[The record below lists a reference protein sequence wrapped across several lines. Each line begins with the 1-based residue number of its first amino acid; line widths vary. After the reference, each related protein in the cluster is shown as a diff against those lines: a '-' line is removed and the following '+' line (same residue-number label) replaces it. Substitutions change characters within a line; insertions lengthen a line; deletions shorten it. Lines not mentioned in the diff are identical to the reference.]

1 MSGVESNDRT
11 GRGPEATRVDG
22 EYMLDTDR
30 TGKTGERNM
39 ESDHNREQE
48 AARVDG
54 EDLSGI
60 DRTGRSNHDKGRGR
74 RRR

>member
-1 MSGVESNDRT
+1 MRCEDERDEDMSGVESNDRT

-48 AARVDG
+48 AA
-54 EDLSGI
+54 
-60 DRTGRSNHDKGRGR
+60 HDKGRGR